1 MKEER
6 LLKTLGDVDEKFID
20 EAAPEA
26 AEQPDFIQIHTRKE
40 PVYMKILPIAAC
52 AAVVGIGVTVGVL
65 IHNNA
70 ITQPA
75 YQPSDS
81 SSVYV
86 SSVSETY
93 RVPHWDELE
102 INGQYTRFKYNGI
115 EYHTA
120 GAEISAEKLGE
131 FLGETTASGVD
142 EYTDEKH
149 EITVSVYPIA
159 KINEKTAL
167 AVQFPEDEKSYVYYN
182 PNNAPKTLG
191 EFFDDLNL
199 TENLKIST
207 TATCTTI
214 ENGYLTARK
223 YSNVDTS
230 KLMEILLSEKDSLNE
245 CYSGRN
251 LTDEEREAA
260 LEFAVDIPILGI
272 KNLSL
277 QVTKGGYIQ
286 TNVYFHYLSQ
296 FYIGTDKTDSFVQ
309 YVKENCPSEITWQ
322 SDEMIESKL
331 QEIEAQKKRLGEQLD
346 IVSLFRNL
354 AYIEFDLHPDLYGYF
369 PDCVD
374 KTAYITE
381 EVMLNNGQAEARQF
395 YRVKSGDYAT
405 EEGFKEKLREIFT
418 DEAAQDYLTKK
429 QITNLLRFKDGNTY
443 VAQETYLHDL
453 DLNDS
458 DFNHEV
464 VISAVEMRDD
474 GFVVTVTAYVN
485 GGTDD
490 YVRQDIKIIRGADGK
505 LRIGDNPRTF
515 DDIKSF
521 RRKNVKIS
529 FSNITAESPTD
540 AAASRPANYSE

>member
-1 MKEER
+1 MKEEH

-40 PVYMKILPIAAC
+40 PFYMRILPIAAC

-120 GAEISAEKLGE
+120 GAEISAEKLGGL
-131 FLGETTASGVD
+131 LGETTASGVD
-142 EYTDEKH
+142 QYTDERH
-149 EITVSVYPIA
+149 EITVSVYPID
-159 KINEKTAL
+159 KISEKNAL
-167 AVQFPEDEKSYVYYN
+167 AVKFPEDEKSYVYYN

-214 ENGYLTARK
+214 ENGYITNWK

-230 KLMEILLSEKDSLNE
+230 KLMDILLSEKDSLNE

-260 LEFAVDIPILGI
+260 LDFAVDIPILGI

-296 FYIGTDKTDSFVQ
+296 FYIGMDKTDSFVQ

-322 SDEMIESKL
+322 SDEPI
-331 QEIEAQKKRLGEQLD
+331 
-346 IVSLFRNL
+346 
-354 AYIEFDLHPDLYGYF
+354 DLS
-369 PDCVD
+369 
-374 KTAYITE
+374 
-381 EVMLNNGQAEARQF
+381 AR
-395 YRVKSGDYAT
+395 
-405 EEGFKEKLREIFT
+405 EKLINERIQELENHKNQLEKEMNELVQMKQTVQEFGRKDELEVEIFQL
-418 DEAAQDYLTKK
+418 EFALQKANQRLELVI
-429 QITNLLRFKDGNTY
+429 QERENLLSLLRENT
-443 VAQETYLHDL
+443 T
-453 DLNDS
+453 
-458 DFNHEV
+458 
-464 VISAVEMRDD
+464 
-474 GFVVTVTAYVN
+474 
-485 GGTDD
+485 
-490 YVRQDIKIIRGADGK
+490 
-505 LRIGDNPRTF
+505 
-515 DDIKSF
+515 
-521 RRKNVKIS
+521 
-529 FSNITAESPTD
+529 ESHAD
-540 AAASRPANYSE
+540 AAASRPASYSE